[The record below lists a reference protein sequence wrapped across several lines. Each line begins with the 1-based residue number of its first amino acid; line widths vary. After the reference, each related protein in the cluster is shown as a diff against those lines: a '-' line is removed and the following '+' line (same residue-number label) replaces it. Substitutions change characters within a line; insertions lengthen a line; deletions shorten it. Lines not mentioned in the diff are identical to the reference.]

1 MFKRGQVCYNPGE
14 DRVVLILDLP
24 NERGHQDVLVLDE
37 LIDPYYEDEVY
48 RTQRWYKN
56 EDLMPIEEALKLP
69 QLEGISYDW
78 KKKVPYALSRQ
89 IEDTLEE
96 IESFKQNMSYSEAEL
111 KTYVETMTELTGLC
125 L

>member
-14 DRVVLILDLP
+14 DRVVLILGLP

-78 KKKVPYALSRQ
+78 KKKVPYALLVR
-89 IEDTLEE
+89 
-96 IESFKQNMSYSEAEL
+96 L
-111 KTYVETMTELTGLC
+111 KIHSKKLNLLSKIC
-125 L
+125 LIPR